1 MIEDILLY
9 FNHLQRFV
17 TITQLTGDD
26 ETETESGAE
35 WNKPMWK
42 NKLLC
47 YGCVVNYLKT
57 FLAYQLFN

>member
-47 YGCVVNYLKT
+47 YRLCC
-57 FLAYQLFN
+57 